1 MTQPLAAF
9 LAQPPTDDRLVV
21 VALCASW
28 CGTCREFAATFADL
42 AATHADMAFVWAD
55 VEDDAD
61 LLGDLDVENFPTLAL
76 YRAGTPLHFGV
87 SLPHPPVVA
96 RLIEA
101 VAKHGA
107 PGTADFTVVVR
118 ELGER
123 LAGR

>member
-1 MTQPLAAF
+1 MLQPLAAF
-9 LAQPPTDDRLVV
+9 LAQPSSDDRLVV

-28 CGTCREFAATFADL
+28 CGTCREFAGTFADL

-87 SLPHPPVVA
+87 SLPQPPVVA

-107 PGTADFTVVVR
+107 PANAGFAVEVR

-123 LAGR
+123 LAGG